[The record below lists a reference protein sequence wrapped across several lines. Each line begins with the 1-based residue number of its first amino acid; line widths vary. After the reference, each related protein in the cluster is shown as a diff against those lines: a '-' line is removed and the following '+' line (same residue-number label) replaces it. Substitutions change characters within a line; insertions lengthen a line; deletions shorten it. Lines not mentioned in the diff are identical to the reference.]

1 MFDLSNYRKD
11 SKFFDPDNEKGIS
24 KMKDVSRGK
33 IYDEFVGLK
42 SRMQSIKDVDG
53 KETKTRKGVNKNVVK
68 NIKYGKYIDVLFS
81 KKLVRYNIKRNH
93 VIEL

>member
-1 MFDLSNYRKD
+1 MFDLSNYPKD

-24 KMKDVSRGK
+24 KMKDLSRGK
-33 IYDEFVGLK
+33 INYEFVGLK
-42 SRMQSIKDVDG
+42 SRMQSIKDADG

-68 NIKYGKYIDVLFS
+68 NIKHEKYIVLFS
-81 KKLVRYNIKRNH
+81 KKLVRYNLKRNP